1 MKFLFFSLAKHQSI
15 YFKKLLSCAGMNGQV
30 VEMQD
35 LPWPALGQLFS
46 VFRRIDW
53 KKLVEEKCQ
62 ERRVKG
68 KYQGV
73 AFRLLLRLEMLL
85 TALRCAAILQKEEP
99 DALVVWNGSNRHCQL
114 MLALLPAGRRTF
126 FVENGLLP
134 GTTTLD
140 PRGVNYLN
148 SVPRDA
154 SFYLDYADRVC
165 LPSDDVPVIL
175 IPRKPRS
182 EGPPPITLPEC
193 FIFIPFQDDRDT
205 QVRLHSPWVRN
216 MRDLFALGERV
227 ADETGWEVVFK
238 EHPSSRE
245 SYPDLHSR
253 CRDRLRFANGNSTQ
267 ELIEASS
274 FVITLNSTVGL
285 ESLLLSKPLLTLG
298 QAFFNI
304 EGLAVH
310 ADSLEQ
316 LLQLVKEFPNWSTN
330 DRLRRAFLHYLS
342 KEYCVPG
349 RWQDASP
356 EHLQEAVRR
365 LTGNCS
371 LSSTGV
377 AV

>member
-1 MKFLFFSLAKHQSI
+1 MKFLFFSLAKHQST
-15 YFKKLLSCAGMNGQV
+15 YFTKLLSCAGMDGRV
-30 VEMQD
+30 VEVQG
-35 LPWPALGQLFS
+35 LPWPAFGQLAN
-46 VFRRIDW
+46 VLQLVEW
-53 KKLVEEKCQ
+53 CKLVEEKCQ

-68 KYQGV
+68 KYQGI

-85 TALRCAAILQKEEP
+85 TALRCAAILKKEQP
-99 DALVVWNGSNRHCQL
+99 DAVVVWNGANRHCQL
-114 MLALLPAGRRTF
+114 MLALLPAGTRTF

-148 SVPRDA
+148 SVPREA
-154 SFYLDYADRVC
+154 RFYLDYAGRVS
-165 LPSDDVPVIL
+165 LPSDGEPVVL
-175 IPRKPRS
+175 IPRKPRG
-182 EGPPPITLPEC
+182 EGPPPIKLPDR

-205 QVRLHSPWVRN
+205 QVRLYSPWVRN
-216 MRDLFALGERV
+216 MRDLFALGERI

-245 SYPDLHSR
+245 SYPDLHCR
-253 CRDRLRFANGNSTQ
+253 CRDRLTFANGNSTQ

-304 EGLAVH
+304 EGLVVH
-310 ADSLEQ
+310 ADSVEQ
-316 LLQLVKEFPNWSTN
+316 LLALVEEFPKWPV
-330 DRLRRAFLHYLS
+330 DERLRRAFLHYLS
-342 KEYCVPG
+342 NEYCVPG

-356 EHLQEAVRR
+356 EHLQEAARR
-365 LTGNCS
+365 LMASGCFASN
-371 LSSTGV
+371 GV
-377 AV
+377 VV